1 MLVKNNG
8 AKVNDYHKDSDNS
21 KYSKLWLII
30 VLAVFFVIVVIPLWF
45 VLKIGILYIPK
56 ISDMVF
62 EPAEAEYIV
71 EKKEVNENSLMY
83 RVKFDQDS
91 WYLTLSEEEVT
102 YLLSNYMGED
112 WQMVLSE
119 GQFEVFGPLVTA
131 INNSDQWSYLKVI
144 YIEDASLQFFFNDL
158 SLPKFLENYI
168 IEKYLLETSTEDLTS
183 ESKYFEKI
191 ELKENELTISG
202 GRDKLNNILQNV
214 DYDKVLES
222 VINYF
227 RK

>member
-131 INNSDQWSYLKVI
+131 INNSDQW
-144 YIEDASLQFFFNDL
+144 
-158 SLPKFLENYI
+158 
-168 IEKYLLETSTEDLTS
+168 
-183 ESKYFEKI
+183 
-191 ELKENELTISG
+191 
-202 GRDKLNNILQNV
+202 
-214 DYDKVLES
+214 
-222 VINYF
+222 
-227 RK
+227 